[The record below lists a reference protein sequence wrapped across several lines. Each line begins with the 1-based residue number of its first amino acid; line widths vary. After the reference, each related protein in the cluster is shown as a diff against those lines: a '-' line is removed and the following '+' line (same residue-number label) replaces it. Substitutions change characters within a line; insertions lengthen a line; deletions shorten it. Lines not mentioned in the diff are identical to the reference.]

1 MICKAAGIALRPR
14 PLNTQVIILGGCSL
28 VVLYLAALP
37 IVTLLYGS
45 FRSVPVMVAGGSFT
59 LRNYIT
65 AFLDQEA
72 YYLAWNSLQFA
83 LGSSLLAFVI
93 GTYLAWLNERT
104 NVPFKTAFT
113 LMAMLP
119 LLIPGIL
126 TTIGWV
132 FLLSPRI
139 GVINF
144 ILKKLFGLS
153 SGPFNIFSIG
163 GMIWVQAVDIYP
175 LAFLLMSAALRN
187 MDPALEEASMAAGSS
202 TLATLR
208 RITLPVMRPS
218 MIGVLL
224 IMFVRAIEAFEVPAV
239 IGIPGDIYV
248 FTSKIYLAT
257 HQYPSNQ
264 GLAGAYAVNLLIIC
278 IAGVFLYQ
286 RLTRRQEQF
295 ATVTGKGY
303 RPRAIDLGHWKV
315 LHLTVA
321 ALIFSIGVLTPL
333 LVLVWASLIPYYGV
347 PSAALFS
354 KISLENYRFVLNY
367 PEATKAFK
375 NSFLLSVGSATL
387 VMLLTSV
394 IAWITV
400 KSKMAGKG
408 VLDVISFVPI
418 AIPGI
423 VLGVSLMWVYLIL
436 PVPIYGTI
444 WILLVAY
451 MTKYL
456 PYGVRAASASM
467 IQITPEL
474 EEASHVCGGTWQ
486 QTFRKVILPL
496 LTPGFLAGWLYISIL
511 ALRELSTSILL
522 YSTDSIVLSV
532 LIFDLLDQAQ
542 YNWLAAL
549 GVLMILVLMAT
560 ALVAYKLG
568 ATMGIAR

>member
-1 MICKAAGIALRPR
+1 MQRY
-14 PLNTQVIILGGCSL
+14 LNSQTLILGGCSL
-28 VVLYLAALP
+28 LVFYLAALP
-37 IVTLLYGS
+37 IGTLLYGS
-45 FRSVPVMVAGGSFT
+45 FRSIPVMVAGGSFT
-59 LRNYIT
+59 VRNYIS
-65 AFLDQEA
+65 AFFDQEA
-72 YYLAWNSLQFA
+72 YYLAWNSLRFA
-83 LGSSLLAFVI
+83 LGSSFLAFMI
-93 GTYLAWLNERT
+93 GTYLAWVNERT
-104 NVPFKTAFT
+104 NAPLKTACT

-126 TTIGWV
+126 TTIGWL
-132 FLLSPRI
+132 FLLSPKI
-139 GVINF
+139 GVIN
-144 ILKKLFGLS
+144 LALRKLLGLT
-153 SGPFNIFSIG
+153 SGPFDIFSMW

-202 TLATLR
+202 TMTTLR

-218 MIGVLL
+218 MIGVML
-224 IMFVRAIEAFEVPAV
+224 IMFVRAIEAFEVPAIV
-239 IGIPGDIYV
+239 GIPGDIHV

-257 HQYPSNQ
+257 HQYPSNH

-278 IAGVFLYQ
+278 VAGVLLYQ
-286 RLTRRQEQF
+286 KLTRRQEQF

-303 RPRAIDLGHWKV
+303 RPRVVDLGYWKY
-315 LHLTVA
+315 LHLTIAVV
-321 ALIFSIGVLTPL
+321 IFAIGVIAP
-333 LVLVWASLIPYYGV
+333 VLILIWASLVPYYGV
-347 PSAALFS
+347 PSAALIA
-354 KISLENYRFVLNY
+354 KMSLENYEFILTY

-375 NSFLLSVGSATL
+375 NSLILSIGSATS
-387 VMLLTSV
+387 VMLITSV

-400 KSKMAGKG
+400 KSKIAGKG
-408 VLDVISFVPI
+408 ILDVISFIPI

-423 VLGVSLMWVYLIL
+423 VLGISLMWVYLIV

-444 WILLVAY
+444 WILFVAY

-467 IQITPEL
+467 IQITSEL

-486 QTFRKVILPL
+486 QTFRKIILPL

-549 GVLMILVLMAT
+549 GVLMIMVLMVM
-560 ALVAYKLG
+560 ALVAYKVG